1 MTRPQTPCSSA
12 VTLRAVT
19 PLYPT
24 DKRGRPV
31 GLAAPAGELD
41 ELACRV
47 ARLVPSHRDPHRFH
61 ADKRDIVAELQRLAA
76 EARRG

>member
-1 MTRPQTPCSSA
+1 MRARPYGS
-12 VTLRAVT
+12 
-19 PLYPT
+19 
-24 DKRGRPV
+24 
-31 GLAAPAGELD
+31 AAPANDLD

-76 EARRG
+76 EVRRG